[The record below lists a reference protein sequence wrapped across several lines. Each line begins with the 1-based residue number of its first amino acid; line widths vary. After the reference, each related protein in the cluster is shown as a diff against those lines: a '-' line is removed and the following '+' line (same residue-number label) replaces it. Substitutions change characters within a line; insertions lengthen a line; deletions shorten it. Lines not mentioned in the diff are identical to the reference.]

1 MKKRTINITR
11 QHDTNWVA
19 IVLALAVTAI
29 SIVSILTPR
38 EKTEITIENLTIDS
52 GVPEGVEID
61 SDSTETRVA
70 PVEVVQSETG
80 PSGAATRIAGRYQAV
95 GSPIADKIVW
105 VVSEAEVRGL
115 NPYLVLAVMAQE
127 SGWGRY
133 CPRGNCF
140 GWGFTDS
147 GDMGIGDGSFEN
159 TTLHILDQL
168 ATYYGVQTAEEM
180 HQLGYNFHDS
190 WVVNVSLIESSF

>member
-1 MKKRTINITR
+1 MKKRTLNIKR

-19 IVLALAVTAI
+19 IILALAITAI
-29 SIVSILTPR
+29 SIASILTPR
-38 EKTEITIENLTIDS
+38 EKTEITIENITIDS
-52 GVPEGVEID
+52 TVPEEVKIEPT
-61 SDSTETRVA
+61 SPETVIA
-70 PVEVVQSETG
+70 PVEGVPLQTD

-95 GSPIADKIVW
+95 GSPIADRIAW
-105 VVSEAEVRGL
+105 VVTEVEARGL

-147 GDMGIGDGSFEN
+147 GDLGIGDGSFEN